1 MRAIRSKGMKP
12 ELAVRRLV
20 HAMGYRYRLHR
31 HELPGRPD
39 MVFPGRRKVIFVH
52 GCFWHQHPDCKL
64 AHRPRSN
71 LEYWGPKLHRNQERD
86 SEHRARLAEL
96 GWDVLVIWEVRKSTP
111 VTVSPTA
118 SAIFSD
124 TGEHCVGR
132 RSAAEHGPGAS
143 GSASDAAPMMDSL
156 LPRD

>member
-1 MRAIRSKGMKP
+1 MDRVSPEARSANMRAIRSKGMKP

-96 GWDVLVIWEVRKSTP
+96 GWDVLVIWECEV
-111 VTVSPTA
+111 
-118 SAIFSD
+118 D
-124 TGEHCVGR
+124 
-132 RSAAEHGPGAS
+132 
-143 GSASDAAPMMDSL
+143 ASDGLSDRICDFL
-156 LPRD
+156 GHR